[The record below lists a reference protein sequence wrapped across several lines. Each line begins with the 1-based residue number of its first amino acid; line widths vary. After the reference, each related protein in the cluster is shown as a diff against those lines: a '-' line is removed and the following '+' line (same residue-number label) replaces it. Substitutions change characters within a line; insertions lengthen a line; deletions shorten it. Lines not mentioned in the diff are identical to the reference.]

1 MNKTFLN
8 KLLVINI
15 LFQLQAGE
23 IQEDDFAALQKLIKN
38 HNGRIVRRLRQAD
51 SCHVLDAEDNSLA
64 HVSAKYGNLVALKQ
78 LKRAGLDLQAKNC
91 HGLTPLHYAA
101 RCSSLECLKYLLDK
115 SEVKINERNNFGM
128 TALHF
133 AAKKGEPRCVDF
145 LISKS
150 ADLNAQDERGLTPL
164 HIAAGRGWRHVV
176 HSLVRNF
183 SDIELKDH
191 RDLTAFEI
199 AVEKDHHH
207 IAEDLALAQ
216 SKTEF
221 RFDNLSDF
229 NFYVTVQVALLG
241 EDPQPYIEPLYEKI
255 VNELAIHDV
264 PVKKSVVLGWIHD
277 LFAINQQQAR
287 QRQLALA
294 QQPDVTC
301 SFGFDIGTGAR
312 STQPCFVRAETESK
326 MREIGVDP
334 RVHGGEA
341 EGRYETATILDS
353 WRHWQ
358 SKITA
363 SDFLQSLAK
372 GDRLLAGVD
381 LPDDEIDEDLQIF
394 LPRADAQKLLKDMGY
409 KVRLPRQD
417 IFSGQQLWQ
426 SALKKNNLLASQ
438 CDSLPQKRGR

>member
-15 LFQLQAGE
+15 LFQLQAAE
-23 IQEDDFAALQKLIKN
+23 VQEDDFAALQKLIKN

-51 SCHVLDAEDNSLA
+51 SCDLLDAEDNSLV

-101 RCSSLECLKYLLDK
+101 RCSSLDCMKYLLDK
-115 SEVKINERNNFGM
+115 PEVKINEPNNFGM

-150 ADLNAQDERGLTPL
+150 ADLNAQDQRGLTPL
-164 HIAAGRGWRHVV
+164 HIASGRGWRHVV

-183 SDIELKDH
+183 ADIELKDQD
-191 RDLTAFEI
+191 DLTAFEC
-199 AVEKDHHH
+199 AVEKDHPL

-241 EDPQPYIEPLYEKI
+241 ENPTHYVETLYDKI
-255 VNELAIHDV
+255 VTELGTHEE

-277 LFAINQQQAR
+277 LFALRQREVRQQQ
-287 QRQLALA
+287 LA
-294 QQPDVTC
+294 QGQAAVAAD
-301 SFGFDIGTGAR
+301 SFVLDIGTGVK

-334 RVHGGEA
+334 RVHGGEP
-341 EGRYETATILDS
+341 EGHYQAVPILDS

-358 SKITA
+358 RRMPA
-363 SDFLQSLAK
+363 AEFLQTLAK

-381 LPDDEIDEDLQIF
+381 LPDDEVDEDLQLF
-394 LPRADAQKLLKDMGY
+394 VPRDDAQQLLRDMGI
-409 KVRLPRQD
+409 KARLARQD
-417 IFSGQQLWQ
+417 FFSGRELLQT
-426 SALKKNNLLASQ
+426 AAKKNN
-438 CDSLPQKRGR
+438 SLPQKRSR

>member
-15 LFQLQAGE
+15 LWQLQASE
-23 IQEDDFAALQKLIKN
+23 SHEDDFAALQKLIKN

-51 SCHVLDAEDNSLA
+51 SCLLLDLEDNSLA
-64 HVSAKYGNLVALKQ
+64 HVAAKYGNLVALKQ

-101 RCSSLECLKYLLDK
+101 RCSSLDCMKYLLDK
-115 SEVKINERNNFGM
+115 PEVKINEANNYGM

-145 LISKS
+145 LIAKS
-150 ADLNAQDERGLTPL
+150 ANLNAQDQRGLTPL
-164 HIAAGRGWRHVV
+164 HIASGRGWRHVV

-183 SDIELKDH
+183 ADIELKNQDE
-191 RDLTAFEI
+191 LTAFEC
-199 AVEKDHHH
+199 AVEKDHPL

-229 NFYVTVQVALLG
+229 NFYVTAQVALLG
-241 EDPQPYIEPLYEKI
+241 ENPNHYVETLYDKI
-255 VNELAIHDV
+255 VNELATNDA

-277 LFAINQQQAR
+277 LFAIRQLEAR
-287 QRQLALA
+287 QHQLAHAPASVAADSYVL
-294 QQPDVTC
+294 
-301 SFGFDIGTGAR
+301 DIGTGAK
-312 STQPCFVRAETESK
+312 STQPCFVRAETERK
-326 MREIGVDP
+326 MREIKVDP
-334 RVHGGEA
+334 RVHGGEPDGHYQA
-341 EGRYETATILDS
+341 VSILDS

-358 SKITA
+358 RRMPAT
-363 SDFLQSLAK
+363 DFLQTLAK

-381 LPDDEIDEDLQIF
+381 LPNDEVDEDL
-394 LPRADAQKLLKDMGY
+394 
-409 KVRLPRQD
+409 
-417 IFSGQQLWQ
+417 
-426 SALKKNNLLASQ
+426 
-438 CDSLPQKRGR
+438 

>member
-1 MNKTFLN
+1 MNKKFLK
-8 KLLVINI
+8 KLLVLNI
-15 LFQLQAGE
+15 LLKLQASE
-23 IQEDDFAALQKLIKN
+23 IIEDDFTALQKLIKN
-38 HNGRIVRRLRQAD
+38 HNGRIVRRLREAD
-51 SCHVLDAEDNSLA
+51 SCHLLDAEDNSLA
-64 HVSAKYGNLVALKQ
+64 HVAAKYGNLVALKQ

-101 RCSSLECLKYLLDK
+101 RGSNLDCLKYLLHK
-115 SEVKINERNNFGM
+115 PEVKINETNNYGM

-133 AAKKGEPRCVDF
+133 AAKTGEPHCVDF

-164 HIAAGRGWRHVV
+164 HIASGRGWRHVV
-176 HSLVRNF
+176 NSLVRNF
-183 SDIELKDH
+183 ADIELKDQ
-191 RDLTAFEI
+191 RDLTAFEL
-199 AVEKDHHH
+199 AVEKDHHS

-241 EDPQPYIEPLYEKI
+241 ENPIHYVETLYDKI
-255 VNELAIHDV
+255 VTELGTHDI

-277 LFAINQQQAR
+277 LFAVRQGEVR

-294 QQPDVTC
+294 QQPDVAC

-341 EGRYETATILDS
+341 EGRYQAVSILDS
-353 WRHWQ
+353 WRHWRCRMP
-358 SKITA
+358 A
-363 SDFLQSLAK
+363 AEFLQTLAK

-381 LPDDEIDEDLQIF
+381 LPDDEVDEDLQVF
-394 LPRADAQKLLKDMGY
+394 LPKADAQQLLKDMGI
-409 KVRLPRQD
+409 KARLARQD
-417 IFSGQQLWQ
+417 IFSGRDLLQT
-426 SALKKNNLLASQ
+426 AAKKN
-438 CDSLPQKRGR
+438 DSLPQKRSR